1 MNPHATTSR
10 SGQEQTF
17 QNDILPLKDSL
28 FRLALRITF
37 DRMEAEDIT
46 QETLL
51 RLWQQRDEW
60 PQIENMGA
68 YASTIC
74 RRLALDFLR
83 GARSKEQGTRG
94 KEQGAKNREQ
104 ERVRPH
110 VSPISPLASLP
121 DARPLPDEVL
131 DQRQRLDIVRQLID
145 QLPEVQR
152 TILQL
157 RDIEGYSYD
166 EIAQATDLTETQV
179 KVYLHRARTRLKS
192 TLLKPE

>member
-1 MNPHATTSR
+1 MNRHVPTGLSA
-10 SGQEQTF
+10 QELTF

-37 DRMEAEDIT
+37 DRLEAEDIT

-74 RRLALDFLR
+74 RRLALDFLKR
-83 GARSKEQGTRG
+83 AKTRNEGAEEAEGEAHTHI
-94 KEQGAKNREQ
+94 A
-104 ERVRPH
+104 P
-110 VSPISPLASLP
+110 VSPLVALP
-121 DARPLPDEVL
+121 STAPLPDEVL

-179 KVYLHRARTRLKS
+179 KVYLHRARIRLKS